1 MKTKS
6 LFIIVSFLLMGMK
19 AVALTF
25 TIDGIQYTTV
35 GATSESSVSV
45 YGYTG
50 SSSYITIPDQ
60 VTNGG
65 TTYTVTKINDRAF
78 QNKGLYTVTLPTTL
92 ESIGSYAFSGNK
104 MSDILIPGNVTYLGS
119 NAFYNCASLET
130 VYWYLADGKTIQNSN
145 SSNWFRSC
153 DILGDVYLYGTA
165 WDDSV
170 WPEPPAASDGN
181 VYYYVAPSI
190 TSLKSNVS
198 NNTLKHYEVN
208 VEGSFYSGCYTE
220 YKVSSKSNV
229 TFYQQDG
236 PYNYSSDHGKQCNM
250 TSANTSILYCNN
262 GSSFKRFHGYNAGTT
277 TLSVKYRGTTLQ
289 TGISVTVNATQCTG
303 ITLSETSKSLK
314 VGEEFTLTPTV
325 TAERSIKFNG
335 GQWTSS
341 NTAVVGNSYSNTF
354 RATGAG
360 TATITYTATYLTGTN
375 TATCTVTVTENDI
388 ANLKLNGG
396 ETTVRANLDKM
407 SSIKL
412 KPTFD
417 FDSNKYLVGLD
428 WTSDNTEVAS
438 YDTYTPNSAYSMGE
452 TQMTV
457 KLNQPG
463 TANIS
468 CSHTNSNDAEVKATI
483 KVIAYR
489 PDISNFAFGE
499 NTYQV
504 VKGGT
509 KNTSVSFTSVEAPE
523 DVKITYSVAD
533 ESIATFAG
541 GVLTGKK
548 NGTTTITASHVQNDG
563 TTVTATADIV
573 VADFFIDSF
582 SLNPSSALLAP
593 DQTLTLEP
601 IAVGA
606 SGHSLTYKWETSN
619 DKVATVDYNGKV
631 TTLAYGSALITCT
644 INQTSDK
651 ATCRVTVQNPEV
663 LYVGNVYYKKTDK
676 GDDASLEVT
685 NCAGGAPLD
694 LTADN
699 YDYSGSVFIP
709 ATVTHEGKTY
719 NVTAISPYA
728 FYNQADLQMLSI
740 PTSVKVIDASACE
753 GAKNLARVFFDSKE
767 GGLQRIN
774 NRAFYGCEK
783 LNMVDLP
790 NTTIGIY
797 KQAFQNCD
805 ALSDITLSTSLTY
818 IDEQAFA
825 DCKVLNNVILPETE
839 LNINISAFQNDV
851 ALTAITLPTR
861 LQGLGA
867 SAFEGCSA
875 LKEVT
880 FLTAKDHQFTVG
892 ADAFANTAVERV
904 IIANLDSW
912 IQINFS
918 NPAANPA
925 SIAHHIY
932 NKEGDEIIN
941 AVVPEGPIAMNNNVF
956 YGCSALKS
964 LQLPASLKTVND
976 YTLNGC
982 MALESVYVLA
992 ANPPYFAGTGDVSQM
1007 SSVFNNATLYVL
1019 TGKESKYKNDGWWGR
1034 FKTISATATGDKCA
1048 TPTIIYSGGKLTF
1061 KCTTAGVNFVYD
1073 VKTADAKGGDGNNID
1088 VSAVYTV
1095 SVYATKA
1102 GMVNS
1107 EIATKDITVS
1117 DGSGSG
1123 LKGDVDGD
1131 GSVDVNDVQTII
1143 NIVLGKN

>member
-19 AVALTF
+19 ALALTF

-50 SSSYITIPDQ
+50 SLTGITIPDQ

-104 MSDILIPGNVTYLGS
+104 MSEILIPGNVTYLGS

-153 DILGDVYLYGTA
+153 DILGDVYLYGTT

-250 TSANTSILYCNN
+250 SSANTSILYCNN

-277 TLSVKYRGTTLQ
+277 NVSVKYRGTTLQ

-303 ITLSETSKSLK
+303 ITLSETSKDLK

-325 TAERSIKFNG
+325 TAERSINFNG

-341 NTAVVGNSYSNTF
+341 NTAVVGNNYSNTF
-354 RATGAG
+354 RANGAG

-468 CSHTNSNDAEVKATI
+468 CSHTNSNGAEVKATI

-489 PDISNFAFGE
+489 PTLSNFAFGE
-499 NTYQV
+499 STYKV

-509 KNTSVSFTSVEAPE
+509 KNTSVSFTSEDAPE
-523 DVKITYSVAD
+523 DVKVTYTVDD
-533 ESIATFAG
+533 ESIATFAN

-563 TTVTATADIV
+563 TTVTTTADIV
-573 VADFFIDSF
+573 VADYFVDSF

-601 IAVGA
+601 IAVG
-606 SGHSLTYKWETSN
+606 SGGHSLTYKWETSN
-619 DKVATVDYNGKV
+619 NKVATVDYNGKV
-631 TTLAYGSALITCT
+631 TAVAYGSALITCT
-644 INQTSDK
+644 INQTGDK

-663 LYVGNVYYKKTDK
+663 IYVGNVYYKKTDE
-676 GDDASLEVT
+676 GDGASLEVT
-685 NCAGGAPLD
+685 NCAGGAPMD
-694 LTADN
+694 MTADC
-699 YDYSGSVFIP
+699 YDYAGSVFIP

-719 NVTAISPYA
+719 DVTAISPYA
-728 FYNQADLQMLSI
+728 FYNQVDLQSLVI
-740 PTSVKVIDASACE
+740 PASVTVIDQSACE
-753 GAKNLARVFFDSKE
+753 GARNLARVFFDSKE

-774 NRAFYGCEK
+774 SRAFYGCKK

-790 NTTIGIY
+790 NTTMGIY

-818 IDEQAFA
+818 IDELAFA
-825 DCKVLNNVILPETE
+825 DCKVLNNITLPDTE
-839 LNINISAFQNDV
+839 LNINIGAFQNDV
-851 ALTAITLPTR
+851 ALTAITLPTS
-861 LQGLGA
+861 LQGLGV
-867 SAFEGCSA
+867 SAFQGCTA

-880 FLTAKDHQFTVG
+880 FLTTKKGLTVG
-892 ADAFANTAVERV
+892 ADAFAGTTVERV
-904 IIANLDSW
+904 NIAHLDKW
-912 IQINFS
+912 IEMNFS

-925 SIAHHIY
+925 SISHHIY
-932 NKEGDEIIN
+932 NKDGVEIIN
-941 AVVPEGPIAMNNNVF
+941 AFVPEGPIAMNNYVF
-956 YGCSALKS
+956 YNCSALKS
-964 LQLPASLKTVND
+964 LQLPASLRTVND
-976 YTLNGC
+976 NTLYGC
-982 MALESVYVLA
+982 TALEHVYVLA
-992 ANPPYFAGTGDVSQM
+992 TNPPYFTGTGDPTQM
-1007 SSVFNNATLYVL
+1007 SDVFNKAELCVL
-1019 TGKESKYKNDGWWGR
+1019 SSALNKYKADTWWGR
-1034 FKTISATATGDKCA
+1034 FKTITATATGTKCA
-1048 TPTIIYSGGKLTF
+1048 KPTISYSGGKLTF
-1061 KCTTAGVNFVYD
+1061 SSKTSGASFVYD
-1073 VKTADAKGGDGNNID
+1073 IEVADAQSGSGNN
-1088 VSAVYTV
+1088 VAMTTVYKV

-1102 GMVNS
+1102 GMADSDV
-1107 EIATKDITVS
+1107 ATQNVTVG
-1117 DGSGSG
+1117 GSGGSG
-1123 LKGDVDGD
+1123 IKGDVDGD
-1131 GSVDVNDVQTII
+1131 GTVDVNDVQTTI
-1143 NIVLGKN
+1143 NIILKK